1 VACLLK
7 QAPFLIKIFYYSSC
21 GLLFEYEILGAVF
34 PQIHI
39 SISYL
44 GHRLLQV
51 ILIIAV
57 RDCVTSWSYQESSS
71 VHSAQFYILILCL
84 LLWSWSFLTLSI
96 LHRKL
101 FPIYSLSLT
110 IDNLVCGWI
119 FGSSSPW
126 IVSYCLIL
134 LPTNLCCS
142 HVSSLSL
149 WKMFW

>member
-1 VACLLK
+1 
-7 QAPFLIKIFYYSSC
+7 
-21 GLLFEYEILGAVF
+21 LFEYEILGAVF

-134 LPTNLCCS
+134 FPTNPCCS

-149 WKMFW
+149 WKIFW